1 MMDTILSLESRLV
14 ALLGW
19 PEWALR
25 IISALSVLV
34 GLTSLFQ
41 AIVVRESNDDKRDGS
56 TKAMTVEFRLFQFQY
71 LGVYLTIML
80 ADWLQGTNMFTLYS
94 VRQSVTVGAYA
105 RRSLVSFLNCA
116 SYYSRME

>member
-1 MMDTILSLESRLV
+1 MDTILALESRLV

-94 VRQSVTVGAYA
+94 SYGVNVGT
-105 RRSLVSFLNCA
+105 LFLTGFLSSA
-116 SYYSRME
+116 